1 MQLSGNVLTNHRIGG
16 VTSARSRESSVS
28 EDAFDP
34 VVLLCYISAIVI
46 TSKLPF
52 LHSLGLFKMPLPTAS
67 GILRRIQDS
76 IYTPSSSPA
85 PPSQEE
91 VVENGHDDISAAP
104 QTTLSFNQSAT
115 SINEM
120 EQHQLRIPPMSPTPS
135 MENLVSSGPSVSSDH
150 EDTSA
155 RSTRES
161 NDRRWQTSS
170 PSTSSPDVNA
180 QSFLRKRIL
189 EIQQLEIGEREK
201 ARRVQVS
208 TLLKLVLSVS

>member
-1 MQLSGNVLTNHRIGG
+1 
-16 VTSARSRESSVS
+16 
-28 EDAFDP
+28 
-34 VVLLCYISAIVI
+34 
-46 TSKLPF
+46 
-52 LHSLGLFKMPLPTAS
+52 MPLPTAS

-91 VVENGHDDISAAP
+91 MVGNGRDDISGAT
-104 QTTLSFNQSAT
+104 QTTPSFNQFAT
-115 SINEM
+115 SINEV
-120 EQHQLRIPPMSPTPS
+120 EQHQLHIPSMSPTPS

-150 EDTSA
+150 EGTSSA
-155 RSTRES
+155 RSTRET
-161 NDRRWQTSS
+161 NDRRWQTSL

-208 TLLKLVLSVS
+208 TFLKLVLSVS